1 MELIEKISVLVEEIK
16 ADGVKFY
23 EKGNKSAGTRVRKTS
38 QELKKLL
45 QELRIDVLENTK
57 NNAG

>member
-16 ADGVKFY
+16 TDGVKFY
-23 EKGNKSAGTRVRKTS
+23 EKNNKSAGTRVRKTS

-45 QELRIDVLENTK
+45 QELRVDVLENTK